1 MKVLW
6 ICNIML
12 PTIARQL
19 GVSYSNREGWLSG
32 LLERVVQERGRNR
45 IELGIAFP
53 VEEDMGDFQRNM
65 QRGRYAAGREH
76 VLPVLRICGKSGY
89 AGDL

>member
-1 MKVLW
+1 MKKVLW

-53 VEEDMGDFQRNM
+53 VEEDKI
-65 QRGRYAAGREH
+65 GRASCRER
-76 VLPVLRICGKSGY
+76 VCLYV
-89 AGDL
+89 

>member
-1 MKVLW
+1 MSGKGENMKVLW

-32 LLERVVQERGRNR
+32 LLERVVLERGRNR
-45 IELGIAFP
+45 IELGIALP
-53 VEEDMGDFQRNM
+53 AE
-65 QRGRYAAGREH
+65 YAVGREH
-76 VLPVLRICGKSGY
+76 VLQVLWVCRESGH
-89 AGDL
+89 AGNL

>member
-32 LLERVVQERGRNR
+32 LLERVVQ
-45 IELGIAFP
+45 
-53 VEEDMGDFQRNM
+53 
-65 QRGRYAAGREH
+65 
-76 VLPVLRICGKSGY
+76 
-89 AGDL
+89 